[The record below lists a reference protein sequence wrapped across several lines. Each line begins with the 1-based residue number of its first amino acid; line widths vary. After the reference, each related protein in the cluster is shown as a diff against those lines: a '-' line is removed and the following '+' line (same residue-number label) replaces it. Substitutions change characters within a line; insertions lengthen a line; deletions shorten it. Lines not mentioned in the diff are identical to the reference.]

1 MEEVTVVGERGQ
13 VVIPKKVRIE
23 LGLKPKTKMLV
34 VRRGDAV
41 VMKKLNL
48 EEERRE
54 LEAIFEEVDRRIAKY
69 GEMTG
74 EEIDRV
80 IHDYRSKVADKGK

>member
-1 MEEVTVVGERGQ
+1 M
-13 VVIPKKVRIE
+13 IPKKVRIE
-23 LGLKPKTKMLV
+23 LGLKTKMLV
-34 VRRGDAV
+34 VRRGDMV

-54 LEAIFEEVDRRIAKY
+54 LEAIFGEVDRRIAKY